1 MGNAPGST
9 LQELSACESHQWY
22 RKFMTECPS
31 GQLTFHEF
39 KKFFGLKNLSE
50 TSNEYIK
57 TMFKTFDMNDDGCI
71 DFMEYVAALSLVLKG
86 GVQQKLRWY
95 FKLYDVDGSG
105 CIDRE
110 ELLFIFKSIRAIS
123 GAEQE
128 ISAEEFTDMVFDKID
143 LNGDGNLSIYLEMNY
158 SSEFTG
164 MSDVNV
170 CVCLGELSQEEFME
184 GIQADEVLLK
194 MLTQSLDLTHVVK
207 KIYSEINPEQQ
218 LH

>member
-1 MGNAPGST
+1 MGNAPGTT
-9 LQELSACESHQWY
+9 LEELSACESHQWY

-31 GQLTFHEF
+31 GQLTFYEF

-50 TSNEYIK
+50 TSNEYVT
-57 TMFKTFDMNDDGCI
+57 TMFKTFDMND
-71 DFMEYVAALSLVLKG
+71 G

-110 ELLFIFKSIRAIS
+110 ELLLIFKAIRAIS
-123 GAEQE
+123 GGEQE

-143 LNGDGNLSIYLEMNY
+143 LNGDG
-158 SSEFTG
+158 
-164 MSDVNV
+164 
-170 CVCLGELSQEEFME
+170 ELSLEEFME
-184 GIQADEVLLK
+184 GIQGDEVLLK

-207 KIYSEINPEQQ
+207 KIYSDINSEQDV
-218 LH
+218 H